1 MSDNNASPPPAPS
14 VMQAVRRSMPRWALL
29 ALTAAILWIAGLI
42 WFAEAIPAAVDDA
55 DSHTD
60 AVVVLTGA
68 AGRLDTGIDLLAGKK
83 AKKLFVSG
91 VYRGVDVQQLL
102 RLSRRPDAA
111 LNCCIVLGHT
121 ADDTRGNAEET
132 AQWVT
137 RERFTS
143 IRLVTSS
150 YHMRRSLLEFSRAM
164 PSVRIIPHPVFP
176 KGFKA
181 HSWWNWPGTLQLIVT
196 EYSKYLVALMRPW

>member
-1 MSDNNASPPPAPS
+1 
-14 VMQAVRRSMPRWALL
+14 MPRWGLV

-55 DSHTD
+55 DTQTD

-68 AGRLDTGIDLLAGKK
+68 AGRLGTGIDLLAGKK

-91 VYRGVDVQQLL
+91 VYHGVDVQQLL
-102 RLSRRPDAA
+102 RLARRPGAA
-111 LNCCIVLGHT
+111 LDCCMVLGHA

-137 RERFTS
+137 REGFTS
-143 IRLVTSS
+143 LRLVTSS
-150 YHMRRSLLEFSRAM
+150 YHMRRSLLEFRRAM
-164 PSVRIIPHPVFP
+164 PSVRIIAHPVFP

-181 HSWWNWPGTLQLIVT
+181 RGWWNWPGTFQLIVT
-196 EYSKYLVALMRPW
+196 EYSKYLVALARPW